1 MYNLPPLP
9 LPSSVKAIWKAQNI
23 FVFIETETAIMS
35 FNSRFYHFI
44 GIVNTSDEREETKTK
59 KGVCIIEEHSPRWFF
74 YNSSSGPSV
83 IMTDNSDELYQSL
96 L

>member
-9 LPSSVKAIWKAQNI
+9 LPSSVKAISKAQNI

-44 GIVNTSDEREETKTK
+44 GIVNTTDEREETLK
-59 KGVCIIEEHSPRWFF
+59 KAFALLKSILPDDFF